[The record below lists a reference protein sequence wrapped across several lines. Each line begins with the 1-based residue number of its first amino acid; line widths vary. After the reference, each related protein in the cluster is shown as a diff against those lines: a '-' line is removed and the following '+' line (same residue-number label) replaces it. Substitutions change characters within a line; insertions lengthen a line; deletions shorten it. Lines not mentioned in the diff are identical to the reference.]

1 MGVTQTILS
10 SSSFPAKL
18 LSCPEGKVVLL
29 RLLLGAE
36 QHPGVFS
43 GKLFLSGKGMLLPC
57 VSPFNGKPAL
67 HCEQCVR
74 LQVILIL
81 MIFW

>member
-1 MGVTQTILS
+1 MGGTQAILS
-10 SSSFPAKL
+10 SSSFQAKL

-29 RLLLGAE
+29 WLLFGAE
-36 QHPGVFS
+36 RPGVFT

-67 HCEQCVR
+67 HCEQCVC